1 MGRDWPGS
9 SGNVPDDGGKSWRFY
24 ELLDSAVR
32 NLSWH
37 GTRVLSSTSSQKHL
51 WLGSCATMAKREE
64 RGNPF
69 FRKFNTSH

>member
-9 SGNVPDDGGKSWRFY
+9 SGNVPDDGGKNWRFY
-24 ELLDSAVR
+24 ELLDSAIR

-37 GTRVLSSTSSQKHL
+37 GTRVLSSTSSQEHL
-51 WLGSCATMAKREE
+51 LVVSYATMAKREE

-69 FRKFNTSH
+69 FRKFNTLH